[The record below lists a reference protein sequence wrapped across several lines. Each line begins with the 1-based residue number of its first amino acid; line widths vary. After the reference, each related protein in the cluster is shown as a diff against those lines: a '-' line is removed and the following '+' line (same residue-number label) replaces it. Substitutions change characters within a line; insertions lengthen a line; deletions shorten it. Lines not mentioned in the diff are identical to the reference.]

1 MDKYSIIISSDNW
14 DYEWGKVVT
23 LKEAKKLASEIVE
36 IGCFWLEDGKLTED
50 EIRSITINI
59 YKDDKVYYSR
69 KLEKS
74 YQDYLIN
81 LNKTKWRIK
90 WIRNIY

>member
-1 MDKYSIIISSDNW
+1 MDKYSIIISADNW
-14 DYEWGKVVT
+14 DYEWGSFTT
-23 LKEAKKLASEIVE
+23 LKEAKKLASEIVK
-36 IGCFWLEDGKLTED
+36 IGCFWLEGKGLSKD

-59 YKDDKVYYSR
+59 YKDDKVYYSK

-81 LNKTKWRIK
+81 LNKK
-90 WIRNIY
+90 NYGG